1 MGYMDQ
7 YKYWKEDA
15 YFDDATKAE
24 LAAIEGNEAEIEDRL
39 RILNSVPGV
48 CAVLSEQAPTG

>member
-24 LAAIEGNEAEIEDRL
+24 LAAIEGNEAEIEDRFYK
-39 RILNSVPGV
+39 
-48 CAVLSEQAPTG
+48 QAPTG